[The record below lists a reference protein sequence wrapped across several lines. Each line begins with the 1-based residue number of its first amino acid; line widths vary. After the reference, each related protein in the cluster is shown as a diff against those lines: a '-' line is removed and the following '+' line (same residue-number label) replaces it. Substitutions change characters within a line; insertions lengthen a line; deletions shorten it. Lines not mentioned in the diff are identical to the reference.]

1 MKRITNNH
9 LIQKIEKIEKKIE
22 ELDMSILKKDVNEIK
37 NKCKIGLSIL

>member
-22 ELDMSILKKDVNEIK
+22 ELDISILKKDVNEIK
-37 NKCKIGLSIL
+37 KKCKIGLSL